1 MSNIKTIA
9 ITAAAVVGIVTVAG
23 AAYHSMANV
32 LDRRASDKR
41 YAKVLAQVKNVLV
54 RGRVSD
60 EVKAEVVKHIIRLE
74 AHPEMSMDRFEAMEQ
89 AEKFLAS
96 IDFN

>member
-9 ITAAAVVGIVTVAG
+9 ITAAAVVGIATATYATYLAVA
-23 AAYHSMANV
+23 STIDKKV
-32 LDRRASDKR
+32 SDKR
-41 YAKVLAQVKNVLV
+41 YAKVLNTCKNVLV

-60 EVKAEVVKHIIRLE
+60 EVKAEVVKHNIRLE

>member
-9 ITAAAVVGIVTVAG
+9 ITAAAVVGIATATYATYLTVA
-23 AAYHSMANV
+23 STIDKKV
-32 LDRRASDKR
+32 SDKR
-41 YAKVLAQVKNVLV
+41 YAKVLNTCKNVLV

>member
-9 ITAAAVVGIVTVAG
+9 ITAAAVVGIATATYATYLAVA
-23 AAYHSMANV
+23 STIDKKV
-32 LDRRASDKR
+32 SDKC
-41 YAKVLAQVKNVLV
+41 YAKVLNVCKSVLL

>member
-9 ITAAAVVGIVTVAG
+9 ITAAAVVGIATATYATYLAVA
-23 AAYHSMANV
+23 STIDKKV
-32 LDRRASDKR
+32 SDKR
-41 YAKVLAQVKNVLV
+41 YAKALNVCKSVLL

>member
-23 AAYHSMANV
+23 AAYLSMANF
-32 LDRRASDKR
+32 LDRREADKR
-41 YAKVLAQVKNVLV
+41 YAKVLKTCKNVLA

-60 EVKAEVVKHIIRLE
+60 EVKAEVVKLITRLE
-74 AHPEMSMDRFEAMEQ
+74 EYPEISMDRFEAIWA

>member
-9 ITAAAVVGIVTVAG
+9 ITAAAVVGIATATYATYLAVA
-23 AAYHSMANV
+23 STIDKKV
-32 LDRRASDKR
+32 SDKR
-41 YAKVLAQVKNVLV
+41 YAKVLNTCKNVLV

-74 AHPEMSMDRFEAMEQ
+74 AHPAISMDRFEAIWA

>member
-9 ITAAAVVGIVTVAG
+9 ITAAAVVGIATATYATYLAVA
-23 AAYHSMANV
+23 STI
-32 LDRRASDKR
+32 DRKASDKR
-41 YAKVLAQVKNVLV
+41 YAKVLNTCKSVLL
-54 RGRVSD
+54 RGRVTD
-60 EVKAEVVKHIIRLE
+60 ATKAEVVKHIIRLE

-89 AEKFLAS
+89 AEKFLAL